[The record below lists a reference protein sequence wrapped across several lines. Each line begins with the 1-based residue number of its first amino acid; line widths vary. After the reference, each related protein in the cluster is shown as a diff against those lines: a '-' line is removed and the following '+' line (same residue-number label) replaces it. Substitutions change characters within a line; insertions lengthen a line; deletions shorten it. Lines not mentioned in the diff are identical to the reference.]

1 MSNALIAARS
11 RLFRTGLYLADE
23 KLCEKVHWVPHGH
36 GHTLA
41 LLPQYVP
48 GDVSAD
54 DTAAAPHVL
63 ACLAAIVCV
72 DSKDFWLLADGG
84 YQGPNHISKEIVEV
98 KPSCAI
104 CTPYPAGMLNND
116 FTSVVSNLRLLQD
129 RCVTSG
135 YSPGKSF
142 FSTDGLGNPCF
153 KVRHTFLEVRTRLM
167 YSEADDLFSFE
178 NWPLTKEKNCAEL
191 LTLKSTHC
199 LVPLAAM
206 DVSGHRVSPFAYR
219 RCLQDAIVELHFT
232 FSHWGIARSKQ
243 DVYAANI
250 VFMRVLVPPR
260 AFSMPANKRMAPT
273 PAMAS
278 DSTAKKSR
286 VD

>member
-1 MSNALIAARS
+1 MSNALVAAQS

-41 LLPQYVP
+41 LLPH
-48 GDVSAD
+48 AD

-63 ACLAAIVCV
+63 ACLAAIVRV
-72 DSKDFWLLADGG
+72 DSKDFWLSADGG
-84 YQGPNHISKEIVEV
+84 YQGPNHISREIVEV
-98 KPSCAI
+98 KPSCAV
-104 CTPYPAGMLNND
+104 CAPYPAGMLNND

-142 FSTDGLGNPCF
+142 FSTDGLGNPHF
-153 KVRHTFLEVRTRLM
+153 KVRHTFLEVPTRLM
-167 YSEADDLFSFE
+167 YSEADGLFSFE
-178 NWPLTKEKNCAEL
+178 NWLLTKEKNRAEL
-191 LTLKSTHC
+191 LALKSTHR
-199 LVPLAAM
+199 LVPLVAT
-206 DVSGHRVSPFAYR
+206 DVSGHRVNPFAYR

-250 VFMRVLVPPR
+250 VFMRVLVPPH

-278 DSTAKKSR
+278 DSAAKKSR

>member
-1 MSNALIAARS
+1 
-11 RLFRTGLYLADE
+11 
-23 KLCEKVHWVPHGH
+23 
-36 GHTLA
+36 
-41 LLPQYVP
+41 
-48 GDVSAD
+48 
-54 DTAAAPHVL
+54 
-63 ACLAAIVCV
+63 
-72 DSKDFWLLADGG
+72 
-84 YQGPNHISKEIVEV
+84 
-98 KPSCAI
+98 
-104 CTPYPAGMLNND
+104 MLNND

-142 FSTDGLGNPCF
+142 FSTDGLGNPHF
-153 KVRHTFLEVRTRLM
+153 KVRHTFLEPLEGMQCTDVHSDASTTD
-167 YSEADDLFSFE
+167 ADGLFSFE
-178 NWPLTKEKNCAEL
+178 NWLLTKEKNRAEL
-191 LTLKSTHC
+191 LALKSTHR
-199 LVPLAAM
+199 LVPLVAT
-206 DVSGHRVSPFAYR
+206 DVSGHRVNPFAYR

-250 VFMRVLVPPR
+250 VFMRVLVPPH

-278 DSTAKKSR
+278 DSAAKKSR